1 MPSGKQSKRQ
11 RRAARTGPPPVQ
23 RKGRRRQASRRALLT
38 AAAVIVLAAIGVTL
52 GVVLNAGSSKA
63 SVPAR
68 GSLVNALPGAADVQ
82 RLLKGIPQ
90 RGNVLGSQSAPVTL
104 VEYIDLQCPFC
115 QQFETQ
121 AMATVIGKY
130 VRTGKV
136 KIEARPIA
144 FIGPDSQSGR
154 AAAIAAGEQNKL
166 FNFTQILYLNQGGEN
181 SGWLSSQMI
190 TSAAA
195 SIPGLDVS
203 RLVACANSDAVKE
216 QAGALDKH
224 AVADNVRAT
233 PTILVG
239 KSTGVLRQVALKSPS
254 DPQSVASAID
264 AALRS

>member
-1 MPSGKQSKRQ
+1 
-11 RRAARTGPPPVQ
+11 
-23 RKGRRRQASRRALLT
+23 
-38 AAAVIVLAAIGVTL
+38 VLAAIGATL
-52 GVVLNAGSSKA
+52 AVAFSSGSSKA
-63 SVPAR
+63 AVPAR
-68 GSLVNALPGAADVQ
+68 GSLVNALPGATDVQ
-82 RLLKGIPQ
+82 GLLRGIPQ

-121 AMATVIGKY
+121 AMPTLIGKY

-166 FNFTQILYLNQGGEN
+166 FNFTQILYLNQGSEN

-203 RLVACANSDAVKE
+203 RLLAGSSSDAVKAR
-216 QAGALDKH
+216 AGAFDKQ

-239 KSTGVLRQVALKSPS
+239 KSGGVLRLVTLTSPS
-254 DPQSVASAID
+254 DSQSVASAID